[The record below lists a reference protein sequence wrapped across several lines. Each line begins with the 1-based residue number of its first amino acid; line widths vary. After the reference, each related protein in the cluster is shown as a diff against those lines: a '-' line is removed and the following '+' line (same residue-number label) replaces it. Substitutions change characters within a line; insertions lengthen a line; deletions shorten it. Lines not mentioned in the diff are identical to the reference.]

1 MEAKSTHFNIMAETY
16 DNRLVSTAGNESVLV
31 ETHTEDIHRVDVDN
45 ELLVSQ
51 FLIPELEL
59 VTTAESIQ

>member
-1 MEAKSTHFNIMAETY
+1 MAETY

-31 ETHTEDIHRVDVDN
+31 ETHKEDIHRVDVDN

>member
-1 MEAKSTHFNIMAETY
+1 MEAKSTHFNTMTETY
-16 DNRLVSTAGNESVLV
+16 DNRLVSTASNESVLV